1 MMSKSCLVL
10 HIGLSMILTH
20 EKLRD
25 QINHIALLLHLAGI
39 PPFEKFIIFGRGLIL
54 VETGLFQA
62 QLLFFRF
69 PACCHNCMGIIFHSN
84 LLL

>member
-39 PPFEKFIIFGRGLIL
+39 PAFVKFIIFGSGLIL
-54 VETGLFQA
+54 VETGL
-62 QLLFFRF
+62 L
-69 PACCHNCMGIIFHSN
+69 
-84 LLL
+84 